1 MTVRDPLEALHAEL
15 SELDPATRAAL
26 TTPLGEAAKRRIVDR
41 LRSEQRKHKRRHA
54 TVFASALAACVA
66 VAWLLAADTSTATQT
81 AEAARLTREAEVLR
95 EQQRYDRAGELLQ
108 RALEIREHT
117 LGPDHLEVAANL
129 TALAELYRSQ
139 QLPAKAEPL
148 YRRAF
153 EIQPTVVF

>member
-1 MTVRDPLEALHAEL
+1 MTLRDPLEALHIEL
-15 SELDPATRAAL
+15 SELDPAMQAAL
-26 TTPLGEAAKRRIVDR
+26 TTPLSESAKRRIVGR
-41 LRSEQRKHKRRHA
+41 LHLEQRKQKRRRA
-54 TVFASALAACVA
+54 TVFVGALASCVA
-66 VAWLLAADTSTATQT
+66 VVWLLGVETSAATQT
-81 AEAARLTREAEVLR
+81 AEAARLTREAEALR
-95 EQQRYDRAGELLQ
+95 EQRRYDRAGELLQ

-129 TALAELYRSQ
+129 TELAELYRSQ